1 MEHLLELEE
10 GVDGLVHVSQISTEH
25 VDKPSDRLK
34 LGQEISV
41 KIIDIN
47 EDEQRISLSMKA
59 IKEDSEK
66 KEIQEDKF
74 ENKEMDVK
82 IEDIIK
88 DN

>member
-1 MEHLLELEE
+1 
-10 GVDGLVHVSQISTEH
+10 
-25 VDKPSDRLK
+25 
-34 LGQEISV
+34 
-41 KIIDIN
+41 
-47 EDEQRISLSMKA
+47 MKA